1 MAETISAVLQMK
13 RMTREQWR
21 TSQYIPKQ
29 GEPVCESDTG
39 FMKVGDGTHRFPDL
53 RYLTGP
59 QGQQGTQGIQGPPG
73 RDGVVTFENL
83 STAQRA
89 SLKGD
94 RGEPGPRGLQGPPGP
109 AGARGADGA
118 RGANGER
125 GHVLTA
131 NVRME
136 GTYRNSVTNDVKIFV
151 EVYYDGQK
159 VTNGFNLKIKHKG
172 GNNTDWGG
180 FFTRTYTVNGEVLNY
195 DWGNSKQNG
204 TPLEVIVVIEYQGM
218 STTASTRLENVQDG
232 LPINE
237 NLIPDSDIANGY
249 SKLTW
254 EDKVTNSGLQLH
266 TGHAVNNLGRGLH
279 VWGTPNAE
287 YKGLSTAP
295 FPLVAKRG
303 DKVTLSMDLG
313 KDALREDS
321 SLRFGIHYMNGT
333 NQIVAQEWQDLDLA
347 TQGFEIRKYKRISRT
362 FTVGSDITY
371 CRVMIYATA
380 GRLINFYIDNIKL
393 ERGEVATA
401 WCPAYADL
409 RGATYRIAK
418 GDISG
423 TGVGAV
429 VNITTNDLLNSDG
442 VKVGDMISDWWS
454 SQFGADS
461 EFWIVTAVNGT
472 TVTVKNLVK
481 RTFPTYDDSEVKRRI
496 TTLENRPA
504 PTGFVNQ
511 KTGQAMKY
519 WLGSKAE
526 FDAISNK
533 DANTV
538 YDYYE

>member
-1 MAETISAVLQMK
+1 MVETISAVLQMK

-39 FMKVGDGTHRFPDL
+39 FMKVGDGTHRFTDL

-59 QGQQGTQGIQGPPG
+59 QGERGIPGIQGPPG

-83 STAQRA
+83 SQAQRA

-94 RGEPGPRGLQGPPGP
+94 RGEQGPPGP
-109 AGARGADGA
+109 PGPRGADGQPGQRGADGA
-118 RGANGER
+118 RGATGER
-125 GHVLTA
+125 GPVGPT
-131 NVRME
+131 
-136 GTYRNSVTNDVKIFV
+136 GP
-151 EVYYDGQK
+151 
-159 VTNGFNLKIKHKG
+159 KG
-172 GNNTDWGG
+172 
-180 FFTRTYTVNGEVLNY
+180 
-195 DWGNSKQNG
+195 
-204 TPLEVIVVIEYQGM
+204 
-218 STTASTRLENVQDG
+218 ADG

-237 NLIPDSDIANGY
+237 NFIPDSNIGVGY

-254 EDKVTNSGLQLH
+254 EDKVTNSGLTFH
-266 TGHAVNNLGRGLH
+266 TGHALNNLGRGLH
-279 VWGTPNAE
+279 IWGTPNAE

-303 DKVTLSMDLG
+303 DKLTLSMDLG

-409 RGATYRIAK
+409 RGPIGPRGATGERGPAGPQGIQ
-418 GDISG
+418 GIQG
-423 TGVGAV
+423 PPGPQG
-429 VNITTNDLLNSDG
+429 IR
-442 VKVGDMISDWWS
+442 
-454 SQFGADS
+454 GADGNT
-461 EFWIVTAVNGT
+461 I
-472 TVTVKNLVK
+472 
-481 RTFPTYDDSEVKRRI
+481 I
-496 TTLENRPA
+496 
-504 PTGFVNQ
+504 NQ
-511 KTGQAMKY
+511 RTGQSMKY
-519 WLGSKAE
+519 WMGSKAE
-526 FDAISNK
+526 FDAITNK
-533 DANTV
+533 DANTI